1 MATLLL
7 KLRFFIIVSL
17 LFAFSG
23 IVNAQCTIT
32 GPVVYSSSR
41 DCSSFS
47 TCPIIYIG
55 DGTNPTSLVLDG
67 NLDLNSCSLAPIQ
80 LIVNNNANIDFT
92 VQNYDLRLPAGSSIT
107 FIGTGTLLGPL
118 SGNCSNS
125 DRIFIGGIV
134 ISTCLG
140 SGTPLSFVEL
150 VAQGGYNPVSV
161 TPSSASVCGSSG
173 SFSFTATATP
183 FSGATIKWY
192 NASSGGTLLYT
203 GNTFASTISSSTTY
217 YVEADYG
224 TYTTTPRKA
233 VVASVNPLP
242 NAPTVGIITQ
252 PTCALVTGS
261 VVLNNLPSGNWT
273 INPGGITGS
282 GSSTTISGLAVGT
295 HNFTVSNGTCTSPSV
310 NVIISPL
317 VTNTYSGGVWS
328 TGSAPTANQNI
339 IFNGSFNSSSDIVAC
354 SCQVIS
360 GAVII
365 NSPHTLTLTNGISV
379 SGGGSLRFE
388 NNASLVQIND
398 AAVNTGNI
406 TYRRQTT
413 IIGKFDY
420 TYWSAPVF
428 PQTLINVSP
437 NTALDKFY
445 SFDAATDSWIQENS
459 ANNMI
464 KGKGYIIRGPNTY
477 VAPIPPGIF
486 EASFIGVPNNGAI
499 TIPVVYPGAEASNLL
514 GNPYPSALNA
524 DAFLIANSALL
535 DGTLYFW
542 THNTPIT
549 NNLYTSDDYASYN
562 LTGGVGTGTV
572 AISGGVIPT
581 GKIAA
586 GQGFFATSI
595 AAGTAVF
602 NNSMRVSGVSGNN
615 TQFFKINSNNK
626 IVTTNEKS
634 RLWLNLSNSQGAFKQ
649 TLIGYV
655 TAATNDYDNMF
666 DGESFDGNE
675 YVDFYSI
682 IQDKNLVIQG
692 RQLPFDESDEV
703 FLGYKTI
710 VEGAFTL
717 SIDQVDGLLVG
728 KDVFLED
735 KQTSSYHNLKEGPYK
750 FVTEKGVFNDRF
762 VLKYSNNSLKI
773 NSITLIDKNVLVSIK
788 NKQIKIHSPL
798 DTMNQV
804 FIYDLLGRQIYH
816 KEKVNKNELIIQSLE
831 SNKQTLIVKIILDN
845 GQLST
850 VKIIY

>member
-1 MATLLL
+1 MVTLLL
-7 KLRFFIIVSL
+7 KLRVFIIALL

-32 GPVVYSSSR
+32 GSVVYSSSR
-41 DCSSFS
+41 TCSSFS

-67 NLDLNSCSLAPIQ
+67 NLDLNSCSLNPIQ
-80 LIVNNNANIDFT
+80 LIVNSNANIDFT

-118 SGNCSNS
+118 SGDCSNS

-150 VAQGGYNPVSV
+150 VTQGGYNPVSV

-183 FSGATIKWY
+183 SSGATIKWY

-203 GNTFASTISSSTTY
+203 GNTFVSTITSSTNY
-217 YVEADYG
+217 YVEAVYSG
-224 TYTTTPRKA
+224 YTTTPRKA
-233 VVASVNPLP
+233 VLATVNPLP
-242 NAPTVGIITQ
+242 TAPTVGTITQ
-252 PTCALVTGS
+252 PTCALATGS

-282 GSSTTISGLAVGT
+282 GSSTTISGLSVGT
-295 HNFTVSNGTCTSPSV
+295 YNFTVSNITCTSSPSA
-310 NVIISPL
+310 NVTISPL
-317 VTNTYSGGVWS
+317 VTNTYSGTWS
-328 TGSAPTANQNI
+328 TGSSPTINQNI
-339 IFNGSFNSSSDIVAC
+339 IFASNFNSSSDIEGC
-354 SCQVIS
+354 SCQVTS

-365 NSPHTLTLTNGISV
+365 NSPHTLTLTNGIVV
-379 SGGGSLRFE
+379 SGGSLRFE

-445 SFDAATDSWIQENS
+445 SFDAATDSWTQENS

-464 KGKGYIIRGPNTY
+464 KGKGYIIRGPEFFP
-477 VAPIPPGIF
+477 APNPPSGIHQ
-486 EASFIGVPNNGAI
+486 ASFIGVPNNGAI
-499 TIPVVYPGAEASNLL
+499 TIAVVYPGAEASNLL

-572 AISGGVIPT
+572 AISGGVIPA

-615 TQFFKINSNNK
+615 AQFFKINSNNK
-626 IVTTNEKS
+626 IVTENEKS

-655 TAATNDYDNMF
+655 TGATNDYDNMF

-692 RQLPFDESDEV
+692 RQLPFVETDEV

-710 VEGAFTL
+710 IDGEFTL

-728 KDVFLED
+728 KNVFLED

-750 FVTEKGVFNDRF
+750 FITEKGVFNDRF

-773 NSITLIDKNVLVSIK
+773 NSNALIDKNVLISVK
-788 NKQIKIHSPL
+788 NKQIKMYSPL

-816 KEKVNKNELIIQSLE
+816 KEKVNKNELIIQNLE
-831 SNKQTLIVKIILDN
+831 SNSKTLIVKTILDN